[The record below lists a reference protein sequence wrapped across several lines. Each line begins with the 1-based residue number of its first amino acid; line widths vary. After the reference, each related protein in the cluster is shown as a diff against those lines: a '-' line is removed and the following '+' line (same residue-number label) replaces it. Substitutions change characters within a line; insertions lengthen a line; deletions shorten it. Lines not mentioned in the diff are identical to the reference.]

1 MKVLFTFATLLL
13 SLFLPVAVVA
23 ADVPSKGGNELD
35 NHNAEQYSDTVRA
48 LQAMDT
54 SKMTIA
60 EIAASDTNFKT
71 LVAALDAAG
80 LVDTLDGEGTFTV
93 FAPTNDAFAALGAG
107 TVDKLLLPGQKETL
121 TSILLFHVYLEAAV
135 LSGDLSDRQR
145 ITMANDSKIK
155 VRVKERRRKGTVIS
169 VRPTQG
175 GRARVGPA
183 DIVAKN
189 GVIHVID
196 KVLIPRKTAL

>member
-23 ADVPSKGGNELD
+23 ADVPSKGGNEMD

-48 LQAMDT
+48 LQAMGT

-60 EIAASDTNFKT
+60 EIAASNTNFKT
-71 LVAALDAAG
+71 LVTALDAAG

-93 FAPTNDAFAALGAG
+93 FAPTNDAFAALGS
-107 TVDKLLLPGQKETL
+107 TVDKLLLPAQKDTL

-145 ITMANDSKIK
+145 ITMANGSKIK